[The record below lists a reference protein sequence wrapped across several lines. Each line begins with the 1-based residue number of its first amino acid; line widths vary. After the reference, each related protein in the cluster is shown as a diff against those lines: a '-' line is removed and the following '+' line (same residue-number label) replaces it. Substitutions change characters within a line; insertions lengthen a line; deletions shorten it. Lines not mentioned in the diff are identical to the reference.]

1 MGGACSTASGE
12 VSARSDE
19 DNLMRGH
26 TEWCHMVSM
35 TGMRAGCGANLPRA
49 YRVRVVEGTYGALGP
64 WHGAVCVAAWRSFG
78 LRLKCVGSSG
88 IARPHTA
95 PLTPKRQGKAGIE
108 EACKM

>member
-35 TGMRAGCGANLPRA
+35 TGMRAGCGANSPRA

-64 WHGAVCVAAWRSFG
+64 YGIHVAFLRFTFINVWAPVG
-78 LRLKCVGSSG
+78 LL
-88 IARPHTA
+88 ARTPH
-95 PLTPKRQGKAGIE
+95 R
-108 EACKM
+108 